1 MALYQ
6 PPTRVSSREF
16 PWLALVSQ
24 ADPEFQRR
32 KHREVEYETCS
43 GKVFLADPYVR
54 GAYNDHS
61 NVYAVGQPYG
71 ADDSLVTAARAP
83 TVGNAVPGLYHGVA
97 TGSWA

>member
-24 ADPEFQRR
+24 ADPDWQRR
-32 KHREVEYETCS
+32 KHREVEYEAS
-43 GKVFLADPYVR
+43 GGKVFYADPYRR

-61 NVYAVGQPYG
+61 NIYDVGQPYG
-71 ADDSLVTAARAP
+71 ADDPLVTAARAP
-83 TVGNAVPGLYHGVA
+83 TVGNPVPGLYQGVA
-97 TGSWA
+97 TAGWA